1 MRKKWTRRRFLAT
14 GVKSSLVVGSGAIGG
29 ASASAL
35 VAIQKAAPTATG
47 LSSSERE
54 TLKAAMDEIIPATD
68 GMPAASAGGGV
79 EYLVR
84 LAAQDP
90 AIRRDLQK
98 SLAALETLSRQKFG
112 AAFASLSPPQRVDA
126 LRALEQQSPAE
137 PFTLLRDFTYESY
150 YIQPQVWK
158 LIGYEFHPTDQA
170 GPRMKPFD
178 ESVLAKVKKM
188 PKLYRELS

>member
-1 MRKKWTRRRFLAT
+1 MKKNWTRRRFLAT
-14 GVKSSLVVGSGAIGG
+14 GVKSSLVVGSGAMSE

-35 VAIQKAAPTATG
+35 VAIQKAAAPATG

-54 TLKAAMDEIIPATD
+54 TLKSAMDEIIPATD
-68 GMPAASAGGGV
+68 GMPAASAAGGL

-84 LAAQDP
+84 LAAQNP
-90 AIRRDLQK
+90 RIRRDLQT
-98 SLAALETLSRQKFG
+98 SLAALEMLSREKFG
-112 AAFASLSPPQRVDA
+112 AAFASLSRPRRVDA
-126 LRALEQQSPAE
+126 LQALEKQSPVTSFA
-137 PFTLLRDFTYESY
+137 LLRDFTYESY

-178 ESVLAKVKKM
+178 ESVLAQVKKM
-188 PKLYRELS
+188 PKFYREVS